1 MSVDLL
7 LSPDHDLA
15 LDLLGRA
22 ELVDGAERV
31 GQQIKVTLLAFLGEW
46 FLDTSFGVPYFDQ
59 VLVKNPDRAAI
70 EAVFRARILDVPG
83 VSRVRRLAL
92 AIDRVRRVLSVE
104 FEAESAYGLARGSAE
119 FSAP

>member
-1 MSVDLL
+1 MSVDLQ

-22 ELVDGAERV
+22 TLVDGAARV
-31 GQQIKVTLLAFLGEW
+31 RQQIKVTLLAFMGEW

-59 VLVKNPDRAAI
+59 VLVKTPDRAAI

-83 VSRVRRLAL
+83 VSRVVRLAL
-92 AIDRVRRVLSVE
+92 AVDRERRVLSVE
-104 FEAESAYGLARGSAE
+104 FEAESAQGLAAGTVE
-119 FSAP
+119 LSAP

>member
-22 ELVDGAERV
+22 VLVDGAARV
-31 GQQIKVTLLAFLGEW
+31 GQQIKVTLLTFLGEW

-59 VLVKNPDRAAI
+59 VLVKNPDRAAV

-104 FEAESAYGLARGSAE
+104 FEAESAYGLATGTAE

>member
-1 MSVDLL
+1 MSVDLQ

-15 LDLLGRA
+15 LDLLGRTS
-22 ELVDGAERV
+22 LVDGAERV
-31 GQQIKVTLLAFLGEW
+31 AQQIKVTLLAFLGEW

-83 VSRVRRLAL
+83 VSRVRRLSL
-92 AIDRVRRVLSVE
+92 AIDRARRVLSVE
-104 FEAESAYGLARGSAE
+104 FEADSAYGLARGTAE